1 MSRTAGRPRGFD
13 RQQALE
19 QALRLFWRHGY
30 EATPISTLVE
40 TIGVKPPSLYAAFGD
55 KRALF
60 SAAVQ
65 HYQQTYGA
73 FTERALTE
81 EPTARAALR
90 RLLFDA
96 AADYADPSH
105 PPGCMIITAATNCTP
120 AAEDVRAELRARRE
134 ATKTAFR
141 EKISADIDAGRLP
154 ADTDA
159 DGLASFYAA
168 TVQGMSVQA
177 CDGAD
182 RAELE
187 RIAEHALAAWPVR

>member
-73 FTERALTE
+73 FTERALAE
-81 EPTARAALR
+81 EPTAHAALR